1 MDGIELLLKRNDEE
15 RKALIEVIV
24 SGGVSDFENYKH
36 ICGVIRGLDLADEH
50 IRDLAKRMKDDD
62 DND

>member
-1 MDGIELLLKRNDEE
+1 MDGVELLLKRNEDE

-24 SGGVSDFENYKH
+24 SGSASDFANYKH

-50 IRDLAKRMKDDD
+50 IRDLAKRMNTDDD
-62 DND
+62 D

>member
-1 MDGIELLLKRNDEE
+1 MDGVELLLKHNEDE

-24 SGGVSDFENYKH
+24 SGSASDFANYKH

-50 IRDLAKRMKDDD
+50 IRDLAKRMKDNDD
-62 DND
+62 SD

>member
-1 MDGIELLLKRNDEE
+1 MDGIELLLKRNEDE

-24 SGGVSDFENYKH
+24 SGSASDFANYKH

-50 IRDLAKRMKDDD
+50 IRDLAKRMNDND

>member
-1 MDGIELLLKRNDEE
+1 MDGVELLLKCNEDE

-24 SGGVSDFENYKH
+24 SGSASDFANYKH

-50 IRDLAKRMKDDD
+50 IRDLAKRMNTNDDD
-62 DND
+62 D

>member
-24 SGGVSDFENYKH
+24 SGGVGDFENYKH